1 MVFGIF
7 DLQKK
12 SEINYS
18 VFLQELFQPLPP
30 VRERIVID
38 AFKHIDQNGD
48 GKLSLE
54 EIKQRFDPSNHPDVV
69 KGVKNA

>member
-1 MVFGIF
+1 M
-7 DLQKK
+7 
-12 SEINYS
+12 
-18 VFLQELFQPLPP
+18 
-30 VRERIVID
+30 RERIVID

-69 KGVKNA
+69 KGIKNV